1 MLLGSIP
8 DIKPWSLEISYY
20 KGVEESMISK
30 VGQIMLYVN
39 NQDEAVNFW
48 TEKVGFSVISD
59 EDNGQGMRWIE
70 IAPTKDTETSIILHN
85 KEFVAK
91 MSPGLN
97 LGTPSLMFFSENFD
111 ELYTSLSNKNI
122 KVGEIVNMPS
132 GRVFNFAD
140 NEENY
145 FAVMEKSKP

>member
-1 MLLGSIP
+1 
-8 DIKPWSLEISYY
+8 
-20 KGVEESMISK
+20 MISK

-39 NQDEAVNFW
+39 NQDEALNFW
-48 TEKVGFSVISD
+48 TEKVGFSVIS
-59 EDNGQGMRWIE
+59 EENNGQGMRWIE
-70 IAPTKDTETSIILHN
+70 ISPTKDRETSIILHN

-97 LGTPSLMFFSENFD
+97 LGTPSLMFFSENLVQLHND
-111 ELYTSLSNKNI
+111 LSNKNI
-122 KVGEIVNMPS
+122 TVGEIVNMPS

-145 FAVMEKSKP
+145 FAVMEK

>member
-1 MLLGSIP
+1 MFSR
-8 DIKPWSLEISYY
+8 
-20 KGVEESMISK
+20 

-39 NQDEAVNFW
+39 NQDEAVDFW
-48 TEKVGFSVISD
+48 TEKLGFSVIN
-59 EDNGQGMRWIE
+59 EGNIVEGIRWIE
-70 IAPTKDTETSIILHN
+70 IAAKVGVETSIILHN

-97 LGTPSLMFFSENFD
+97 LGTPSLMFFTENLD
-111 ELYTSLSNKNI
+111 QLHVELSNKNI
-122 KVGEIVNMPS
+122 KVGDIVNMPS

-145 FAVMEKSKP
+145 FAVMEK

>member
-1 MLLGSIP
+1 MF
-8 DIKPWSLEISYY
+8 
-20 KGVEESMISK
+20 SK

-48 TEKVGFSVISD
+48 IEKLGFFVINE
-59 EDNGQGMRWIE
+59 EDNNQGLRWIE
-70 IAPTKDTETSIILHN
+70 IAPKKGAETSIILHN
-85 KEFVAK
+85 KEFVSK

-97 LGTPSLMFFSENFD
+97 LDTPSLMLFTENL
-111 ELYTSLSNKNI
+111 EQLHKNLLNKKI
-122 KVGEIVNMPS
+122 TVGEIVDMPS

-145 FAVMEKSKP
+145 FAVMEKK